1 MKGAIA
7 SVELFAAEAAEAANA
22 ADGADSAEA
31 AGARTRL
38 TLTLSA
44 PERASDGG
52 AWVCRVALANLHRP
66 IEVAGPDSVTAL
78 ASALAQARAWLAE
91 LRAQGKTL
99 FRDRT
104 GESAFELG

>member
-7 SVELFAAEAAEAANA
+7 SVELFAAEAAD
-22 ADGADSAEA
+22 ADGT
-31 AGARTRL
+31 RTRL

-44 PERASDGG
+44 PERASDEG

-66 IEVAGPDSVTAL
+66 TEVAGADSVTAL
-78 ASALAQARAWLAE
+78 AAGLAQAHAWLAE
-91 LRAQGKTL
+91 LRAEGKTL

-104 GESAFELG
+104 GKSMFELG

>member
-7 SVELFAAEAAEAANA
+7 SVELFAAEAAAAQ
-22 ADGADSAEA
+22 
-31 AGARTRL
+31 GARTRL
-38 TLTLSA
+38 TLTISA
-44 PERASDGG
+44 PERTSDDG

-66 IEVAGPDSVTAL
+66 TEVAGDDSVTAL
-78 ASALAQARAWLAE
+78 AAALAQARTWLAE
-91 LRAQGKTL
+91 LRAQGTTL